1 MSTLRKLCSCVV
13 LAATASTVPQAS
25 AIVNPGQ
32 PQVEPITRAVAPTDV
47 LFNTEV
53 ISPTILTSYS
63 DSQPLAVPTKP
74 WFRFTPRYLPG
85 ENPELQQWDTTDTD
99 ATATWP
105 DAADPVRQL
114 PMAIQVK
121 FACIRYHESRNHLNS
136 VNITSGAGGWYQ
148 FTPYIWGYAVAQL
161 PGLPA
166 SIAQATGDQQSE
178 VAVFY
183 YKRNSSLY
191 PEWGGDAGVCN
202 L

>member
-25 AIVNPGQ
+25 AIVNSGQ

-47 LFNTEV
+47 LFSTEV

-99 ATATWP
+99 STATWP

-121 FACIRYHESRNHLNS
+121 FACIRYHESRNHLHS
-136 VNITSGAGGWYQ
+136 VEIHSGAGGWYQ
-148 FTPYIWGYAVAQL
+148 FIPYIWDYARANI

-166 SIAQATGDQQSE
+166 LASQATGDEQSK
-178 VAVFY
+178 VAMWY
-183 YKRNSSLY
+183 YKRNNGFT
-191 PEWGGDAGVCN
+191 PEWSADAGVCN